1 MVRKNLQE
9 TLPLSVLR
17 ALKQLGEDISV
28 ARRRRRLTAELLAE
42 RALTSRSAVR
52 RIEQGDPTVSMGL
65 YAAVLHVLGLEG
77 RLASLVAPEE
87 DELGMDLERESLPKR
102 VRRPR

>member
-1 MVRKNLQE
+1 MARKNLQE

>member
-1 MVRKNLQE
+1 MTRKNLKE
-9 TLPLSVLR
+9 TLPLSVIR

-52 RIEQGDPTVSMGL
+52 RIERGDPSVSMGL
-65 YAAVLHVLGLEG
+65 YAAVLHVLGLEK
-77 RLASLVAPEE
+77 RLAVVAAPEG

>member
-1 MVRKNLQE
+1 MARKNIRE

-17 ALKQLGEDISV
+17 ALRRLGEDISV